1 MRDKILKYILI
12 ISLVLNFSFL
22 GAAGYTH
29 YKQTRY
35 RVMPPFAGVP
45 GRPAPFGPGMPGRTP
60 SGYAVPAC
68 LFEELALRPEQLK
81 LFQQKAGSFH
91 AALDQKRQEVDRLRT
106 ALFGFM
112 RADNPDQ
119 KAIEA
124 TIARINRT
132 QEEMQK
138 TVVAH
143 MLEFKSMLDK
153 DQQQKFL
160 NMIEGAM
167 GQRKGAVCP

>member
-1 MRDKILKYILI
+1 MRDKILKYILV
-12 ISLVLNFSFL
+12 ISLVLNLSFL

-35 RVMPPFAGVP
+35 RAPFAGIP
-45 GRPAPFGPGMPGRTP
+45 AGPAPFGPGMPVRTP
-60 SGYAVPAC
+60 SGYAVPGW
-68 LFEELALRPEQLK
+68 LFEKLALKPEQLK

-106 ALFGFM
+106 ALFGLM

-124 TIARINRT
+124 TIAQINRE

-143 MLEFKSMLDK
+143 MLEFRAMLNK
-153 DQQQKFL
+153 EQQKKFL
-160 NMIEGAM
+160 DLIEGAM
-167 GQRKGAVCP
+167 VQRGEMQCP